1 MDPEQA
7 ATDKKTIKQILDRYI
22 QGDVHGI
29 HYAVSIFIAT
39 VVLWLTVHKMAK
51 SDPVWAISSMVA
63 TSDPLMKQALL
74 FLRSRI
80 INTLVGCAVGLLF
93 IALGGHRLIMLP
105 LAMAVTVLLSA
116 YVVRIQTM
124 WRQAPISAAFVISAG
139 LEYHSRKHG
148 FTAGIGRMN
157 EVLFGCLVG
166 VVVAW
171 LVSVVWPLP
180 DPTPAAP
187 AGKK

>member
-1 MDPEQA
+1 MKALERF
-7 ATDKKTIKQILDRYI
+7 IK
-22 QGDVHGI
+22 GDMHGI

-39 VVLWLTVHKMAK
+39 AVLWLTVHRMAK
-51 SDPVWAISSMVA
+51 SNPIWAISSMVA

-93 IALGGHRLIMLP
+93 IAIGGERLITLP
-105 LAMAVTVLLSA
+105 LAMAVTVLLSS

-148 FTAGIGRMN
+148 LIAGLGRMN

-171 LVSVVWPLP
+171 VVSVLWPLP
-180 DPTPAAP
+180 DPVPA
-187 AGKK
+187 K